1 MLYDQLSIQ
10 YLVQLCDSR
19 VGGERDV
26 LAVAAGGGRH
36 LPRGDGLPAD
46 RLRPG
51 RGRGRGQ
58 AWGRGAGVQKH
69 EQADQEVTQQ
79 LLRRG

>member
-10 YLVQLCDSR
+10 SLVQLCDSR
-19 VGGERDV
+19 DRGEGDV
-26 LAVAAGGGRH
+26 FAVAAGGGRH

-51 RGRGRGQ
+51 RGRGQ
-58 AWGRGAGVQKH
+58 AGGRGAGVQKH

>member
-10 YLVQLCDSR
+10 SLVQLCDSR
-19 VGGERDV
+19 DRGERDV

-58 AWGRGAGVQKH
+58 AGGRGAGVQKH